1 MKKIV
6 NIFNSCAQGIVIA
19 VIVGTII
26 EMLIPNGK
34 NKKYIKTVI
43 GMYLLFVIIYPV
55 INKFTGKSIE
65 LNNLDLSKYSKTYE
79 TSLDTEKYINKS
91 YENNLKQEITLMLK
105 EKGYISDNIKLKTSS
120 NYETITEISLSLE
133 KIETDNN
140 SVNEIKTVEINT
152 SKEKNKRNRKNENN
166 ENNSKNDENY
176 LSNAEIEEVKSFLS
190 QELGVD
196 KSKIYIEY

>member
-6 NIFNSCAQGIVIA
+6 NIFNSWAQGIVIA

>member
-6 NIFNSCAQGIVIA
+6 NIFNSWAQGIVIA

-140 SVNEIKTVEINT
+140 SINEIKTVEINT